1 MKILKAAISELDQIV
16 SLFDDYRQFY
26 GQKSDI
32 DAAREFLRNRFV
44 NNESV
49 IFLAMT
55 ENNEALGFVQLYPSF
70 SSVAMKPMWYLND
83 LFVSDGSRNKGVAR
97 ALLQKVKYFANET
110 NALTVKLAM
119 SSTNEKAKSLYKS
132 EGYDKVVAFEH
143 YTQRVKQA

>member
-1 MKILKAAISELDQIV
+1 M
-16 SLFDDYRQFY
+16 
-26 GQKSDI
+26 